1 MGDSESDKSAINEGQ
16 LLKEQLRL
24 QEDKREAMRKLV
36 EERDVIS
43 VISGFPSSGYDI
55 REWTDKYYYT
65 VPLALFA
72 LTFLVFILLG
82 LGQFLREREEA
93 GRE

>member
-1 MGDSESDKSAINEGQ
+1 MGDTESGETGVNEAE
-16 LLKEQLRL
+16 LLKEKLKLEEQ
-24 QEDKREAMRKLV
+24 KRETLQKLV
-36 EERDVIS
+36 EEKDVIS

>member
-1 MGDSESDKSAINEGQ
+1 
-16 LLKEQLRL
+16 
-24 QEDKREAMRKLV
+24 
-36 EERDVIS
+36 